1 MPIVPVVCENYH
13 RYFDGKTRF
22 ESGTV
27 RIKVLPPVD
36 TKGLKA
42 DDVTDLTTRVR
53 EQMLSALQSMDR
65 ELERA
70 DVSES
75 TSAAANA
82 AAGGPKAQP
91 PSPTRLGGI
100 AKLASYLVGTGKGP
114 DVAAEAR
121 EKREKLIKAGKSGE
135 EPEDFN
141 LLSESDKGQTSA
153 VQQPKEGGNVGSLD
167 AGIDIRARAG
177 ADNKTSASNT
187 SDETDEGAVF
197 VKRP

>member
-36 TKGLKA
+36 TKGLKPE
-42 DDVTDLTTRVR
+42 DVTDLTTRVR

-65 ELERA
+65 ELEGS

-75 TSAAANA
+75 TSAEANA

-91 PSPTRLGGI
+91 ASPARLGGI
-100 AKLASYLVGTGKGP
+100 SKLASYIVGTGKGP
-114 DVAAEAR
+114 DVAREAQA
-121 EKREKLIKAGKSGE
+121 KREKLLKAGKSGE

-141 LLSESDKGQTSA
+141 LVSESSKGQTTA
-153 VQQPKEGGNVGSLD
+153 VQQPKEAASSSGLD
-167 AGIDIRARAG
+167 AGIDIRARTG